1 MLGSEDSAALVR
13 SAVWFGGAVDE
24 GGEVFVDDGT
34 VESVVGERV
43 VGDSVGDDVGWV
55 DGLGEC
61 CEVGRGWWSIDEREV
76 LFDTG
81 R

>member
-24 GGEVFVDDGT
+24 GGEVVVEGI
-34 VESVVGERV
+34 VESVVGEWV
-43 VGDSVGDDVGWV
+43 VGVSEEDDVVWV
-55 DGLGEC
+55 DGFGEW
-61 CEVGRGWWSIDEREV
+61 CEVGRGGWSIEEREV

>member
-13 SAVWFGGAVDE
+13 SAVWLGGVVDE
-24 GGEVFVDDGT
+24 GGDVVDDGI
-34 VESVVGERV
+34 VESVVGEWV
-43 VGDSVGDDVGWV
+43 VGDSVGDGVVWV
-55 DGLGEC
+55 DGLDEW
-61 CEVGRGWWSIDEREV
+61 CEVGRGGWSIEEREV